1 MGVGLGV
8 RAGVGVGV
16 PDGVAPA
23 CGADDGMAVG
33 RAVRRGVGRGVV
45 APPGVTTTGEVADE
59 IGTKVS
65 PATDPPA
72 LCSGNAVETAE
83 SDAGVA
89 LA

>member
-1 MGVGLGV
+1 MAVGRGVRRGVGLGV
-8 RAGVGVGV
+8 
-16 PDGVAPA
+16 DAPA
-23 CGADDGMAVG
+23 
-33 RAVRRGVGRGVV
+33 
-45 APPGVTTTGEVADE
+45 GVTTTGAVPDG

-72 LCSGNAVETAE
+72 LGSGRAVETAG